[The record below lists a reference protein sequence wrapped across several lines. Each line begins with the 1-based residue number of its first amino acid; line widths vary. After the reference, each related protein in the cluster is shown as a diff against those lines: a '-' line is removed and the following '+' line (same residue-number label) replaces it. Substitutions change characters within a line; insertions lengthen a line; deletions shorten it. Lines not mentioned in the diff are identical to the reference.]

1 MAVNELSDVDRIV
14 LECLR
19 DAKTR
24 GKPTVDAELAVQYAA
39 SERVP
44 ISKHEASHTL
54 SKLAGMGLARRFP
67 RAQRG
72 WGLSW
77 EVCAYEI
84 MDSTMPTES

>member
-1 MAVNELSDVDRIV
+1 MAISELSDIESIV

-19 DAKTR
+19 DAKAR
-24 GKPTVDAELAVQYAA
+24 GKPTVDAERAVQYAA
-39 SERVP
+39 SRRIF

-54 SKLAGMGLARRFP
+54 SKLASTGLARRFP

-84 MDSTMPTES
+84 MDSASRSKP